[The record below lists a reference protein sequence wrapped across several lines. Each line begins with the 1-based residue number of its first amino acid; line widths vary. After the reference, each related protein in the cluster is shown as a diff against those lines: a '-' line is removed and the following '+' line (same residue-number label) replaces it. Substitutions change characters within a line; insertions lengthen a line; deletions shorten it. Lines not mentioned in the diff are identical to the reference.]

1 MLRMLIN
8 MILIVLPAVL
18 VFPGDATAGRGGGR
32 GGGYGGG
39 MAGRGG
45 MGGASMGGAS
55 AARSPAFSAPRAQS
69 NGMRSSFGNEPGGGN
84 RNASYN
90 GMNGAGSRNQPN
102 HPNVGSAA
110 SSGSNNRNSSPL
122 PNGGAGAAGTAYN
135 NRNQPNHAN
144 AGSAYND
151 RNNTTLSNGGAG
163 LASAGYANRNNTTLS
178 NGGAGL
184 ASAGYTNRNNTNLPY
199 GGAGLAG
206 AGYANRN
213 NKTLPNGG
221 AGLVGAGYANRN
233 NVYLPYGG
241 YGAAAALG
249 AGYWNGAGSGLWG
262 LGSYGPGYYS
272 GVGAW
277 GTGSPIYTWGYSN
290 YDNPY
295 SGGYSATIPASGALN
310 DASSDNYNRPISTTA
325 APPDPTVEESAIA
338 AFEHARDA
346 FKAGDY
352 DQALRLNRE
361 ALSQTPDDV
370 ALHEFLALIL
380 FARGEYERAAAPLY
394 AVLSVGPGWNWT
406 TLSGFYPDVET
417 YTNQLRK
424 LEAFVKKN
432 SRSSQGRFVLAYH
445 YLCEGHDDDA
455 LEQLKWVVKLQ
466 PSDTLS
472 AQIIAQYQPAGDSRP
487 ASVPASALAPGDSD
501 GASTNVVGVL
511 TGKWSA
517 ATPPGSKVTL
527 SIDNDGKFRW
537 IAADSA
543 GKSVASIAGT
553 SSYEDGI
560 FTLTDESG
568 KQGSLVGKVINRDDD
583 GFTFRLTG
591 APPQDPGLKFKR

>member
-1 MLRMLIN
+1 
-8 MILIVLPAVL
+8 
-18 VFPGDATAGRGGGR
+18 
-32 GGGYGGG
+32 
-39 MAGRGG
+39 
-45 MGGASMGGAS
+45 
-55 AARSPAFSAPRAQS
+55 
-69 NGMRSSFGNEPGGGN
+69 MRSSFGNEPGGGN
-84 RNASYN
+84 RNAAYN
-90 GMNGAGSRNQPN
+90 GMKGAGERNQPN
-102 HPNVGSAA
+102 RANTGSA
-110 SSGSNNRNSSPL
+110 SGSAYNNRNNSTLPDGGAGAARGAYNNRNNTTL
-122 PNGGAGAAGTAYN
+122 PNGGAGLAG
-135 NRNQPNHAN
+135 
-144 AGSAYND
+144 
-151 RNNTTLSNGGAG
+151 
-163 LASAGYANRNNTTLS
+163 AGYANRNNTTLP

-184 ASAGYTNRNNTNLPY
+184 AGAGYANRNNTNLPY
-199 GGAGLAG
+199 GGAGLA
-206 AGYANRN
+206 
-213 NKTLPNGG
+213 
-221 AGLVGAGYANRN
+221 GAGYANRN

-262 LGSYGPGYYS
+262 LGAYGPGYYG

-295 SGGYSATIPASGALN
+295 SGVYSATIPASGALN
-310 DASSDNYNRPISTTA
+310 DASSDNYTRPISTTA
-325 APPDPTVEESAIA
+325 APPDSAVEESAIA

-352 DQALRLNRE
+352 DQALKLNRE

-487 ASVPASALAPGDSD
+487 APAPAPALAPGDSG

-517 ATPPGSKVTL
+517 ATSPGSKVTL
-527 SIDNDGKFRW
+527 SIENDGKFRW

-560 FTLTDESG
+560 LTLTDEGG
-568 KQGSLVGKVINRDDD
+568 KQGSLVGKVINRDAD

>member
-1 MLRMLIN
+1 MHKILIK
-8 MILIVLPAVL
+8 MILIVIPAVL
-18 VFPGDATAGRGGGR
+18 VTPGDATAGRGGGR

-55 AARSPAFSAPRAQS
+55 AARSPAFSAPHAQP
-69 NGMRSSFGNEPGGGN
+69 NGSRSSFGNEPGGGN

-90 GMNGAGSRNQPN
+90 GMNGAGARNQPN
-102 HPNVGSAA
+102 HPNAGSAA
-110 SSGSNNRNSSPL
+110 GSAYNTRNNSTLTNEGAGAARGAYNNRNNTTL
-122 PNGGAGAAGTAYN
+122 PNGGAGLAGARY
-135 NRNQPNHAN
+135 A
-144 AGSAYND
+144 D
-151 RNNTTLSNGGAG
+151 RNNTTLPNGGAG
-163 LASAGYANRNNTTLS
+163 LAGAGYANRNNS
-178 NGGAGL
+178 
-184 ASAGYTNRNNTNLPY
+184 NLPY

-213 NKTLPNGG
+213 N
-221 AGLVGAGYANRN
+221 A
-233 NVYLPYGG
+233 YLPYGG

-249 AGYWNGAGSGLWG
+249 AGYWNGANSGLWG
-262 LGSYGPGYYS
+262 LGGYGPGYYG

-277 GTGSPIYTWGYSN
+277 GTGSPMYAWGYSN

-295 SGGYSATIPASGALN
+295 SGGYAATVPGGGSSI
-310 DASSDNYNRPISTTA
+310 DATVQSYTRPISTTA
-325 APPDPTVEESAIA
+325 APPDPSVADLASS
-338 AFEHARDA
+338 AFEGARDA

-352 DQALRLNRE
+352 DQALKLNRE

-380 FARGEYERAAAPLY
+380 FARGEFTRAAAPLY

-406 TLSGFYPDVET
+406 TLSGFYRDVET
-417 YTNQLRK
+417 YTAQLRQ
-424 LEAFVKKN
+424 LEAYLKKN
-432 SRSSQGRFVLAYH
+432 PRSAQGRFVLAYH

-472 AQIIAQYQPAGDSRP
+472 AQLIAQFQPAGDSRP
-487 ASVPASALAPGDSD
+487 APAPAPEPALGDSG
-501 GASTNVVGVL
+501 GASSNVGGVL

-527 SIDNDGKFRW
+527 SIENDGKFSW
-537 IAADSA
+537 VAADA
-543 GKSVASIAGT
+543 KGKPAASITGT
-553 SSYEDGI
+553 STYEDGI
-560 FTLTDESG
+560 LALTDDGG
-568 KQGSLVGKVINRDDD
+568 KQGSLVGKVIGRNAD

-591 APPQDPGLKFKR
+591 APPQDPGLKFKK